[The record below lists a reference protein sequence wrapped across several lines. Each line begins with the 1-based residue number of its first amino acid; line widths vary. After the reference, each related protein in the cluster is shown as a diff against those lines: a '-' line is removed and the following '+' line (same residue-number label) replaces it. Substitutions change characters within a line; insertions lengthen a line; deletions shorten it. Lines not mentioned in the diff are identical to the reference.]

1 MNVFPCSLVRLS
13 WRISQMHKAVVSC
26 FRRWHS
32 GAVKI
37 NGLLPTGDCYSCSP
51 TGFRFQQVD
60 VHHLHPLRRVEAL
73 LKTLVSQCFQR
84 TDAVLLW
91 NDDRIVGWRSKQG
104 FQRMNMKQQR
114 CDRVT
119 HLVIA
124 MQSRSKA
131 PREGL
136 P

>member
-1 MNVFPCSLVRLS
+1 M
-13 WRISQMHKAVVSC
+13 AC
-26 FRRWHS
+26 FRLATATRVAQLVSVFNRLTFTTCIH
-32 GAVKI
+32 
-37 NGLLPTGDCYSCSP
+37 CR
-51 TGFRFQQVD
+51 GF
-60 VHHLHPLRRVEAL
+60 EAL

-104 FQRMNMKQQR
+104 FQRMNLKQQR

-119 HLVIA
+119 YLVIA
-124 MQSRSKA
+124 MQSRSRA
-131 PREGL
+131 PHEGL